1 MYINLQVYLSI
12 IEFSF
17 LQLPSPLS
25 VPRPMSAPGSL
36 QDAISPIPIDTQ
48 QPMSIMNSQS
58 PVNHTVDSTANE
70 LPNQTYK
77 LSSYGGSNPDFYQQP
92 SCVKLSAKRV
102 SSVDT
107 NSSGYYGN
115 SPFANHIPLPYNNGF
130 CDDSNL
136 CCPHCN
142 AIFPRQQDSYDKWFD
157 HVIVCSL

>member
-1 MYINLQVYLSI
+1 
-12 IEFSF
+12 
-17 LQLPSPLS
+17 
-25 VPRPMSAPGSL
+25 MSAPGSL
-36 QDAISPIPIDTQ
+36 QEAISPIPIDTQ
-48 QPMSIMNSQS
+48 QPMSIMKSQS

-92 SCVKLSAKRV
+92 SYVKLSAKRV

-107 NSSGYYGN
+107 NSSGYYGS

-142 AIFPRQQDSYDKWFD
+142 AMFPRQQDSYDKWFD
-157 HVIVCSL
+157 HVIACSL